1 MQIAQELSSLDNSTT
16 VRINNLVRVIDAG
29 GVWLCDRKNN
39 PQMIKT
45 DLSHVTKEDLS
56 KEDLICVIKEHLSY
70 TAGDKTKMIGIGIKQ
85 GNFSKIINTT
95 IIFLV
100 NKQVSAIQNIIYAS
114 LAASCKTNHPRL
126 INAMCVIMNLEC
138 LAPEIYAR
146 DIVKVY
152 KGIEK
157 FQNSHRRKV
166 NYRPPVM
173 LLQEGK
179 LITI

>member
-70 TAGDKTKMIGIGIKQ
+70 TAGDKTKMIGIASNKATSLKSLILPS
-85 GNFSKIINTT
+85 FS
-95 IIFLV
+95 
-100 NKQVSAIQNIIYAS
+100 
-114 LAASCKTNHPRL
+114 
-126 INAMCVIMNLEC
+126 
-138 LAPEIYAR
+138 
-146 DIVKVY
+146 
-152 KGIEK
+152 
-157 FQNSHRRKV
+157 
-166 NYRPPVM
+166 
-173 LLQEGK
+173 
-179 LITI
+179 